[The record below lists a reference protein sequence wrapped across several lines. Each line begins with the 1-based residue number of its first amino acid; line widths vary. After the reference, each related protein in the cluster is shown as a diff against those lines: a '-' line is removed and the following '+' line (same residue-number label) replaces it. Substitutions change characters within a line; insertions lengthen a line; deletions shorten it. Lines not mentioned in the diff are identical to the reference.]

1 VTAPPLCGPRSHR
14 RRPRRDEIS
23 RHPCAVSVEIRST
36 AADLTADNFGD
47 VQSPPFPC
55 FKRFILKST
64 TITVYKRFAD
74 EGVKK
79 GFKPQDNAVKL
90 WDPEGA
96 QGHKEWLVRT
106 PHSYYPRIELSC
118 VDYSSFA

>member
-1 VTAPPLCGPRSHR
+1 
-14 RRPRRDEIS
+14 
-23 RHPCAVSVEIRST
+23 
-36 AADLTADNFGD
+36 